1 MLTSFCF
8 GLNTTHQQSGCSSQH
23 EREQTEWTV
32 RSKMRIYFVVLFFT
46 SVFLQTLTCFNHSDT
61 WWIKK
66 HGGSVQENITVTSV
80 TNDPTWFWTAA
91 SCMKTQC
98 WSDPT
103 VRPDVQ
109 KRLHTFVRIKIK
121 DKRRHWAVSHRR
133 VFFDPETGF
142 NLSSEL
148 PVIDPKVQIINKKCW
163 TR

>member
-32 RSKMRIYFVVLFFT
+32 RSKMWIYFVVLFFT

-66 HGGSVQENITVTSV
+66 HGGSVQE
-80 TNDPTWFWTAA
+80 
-91 SCMKTQC
+91 K
-98 WSDPT
+98 WSNMVLNSGLLHENPVL
-103 VRPDVQ
+103 VRPD
-109 KRLHTFVRIKIK
+109 RPSWRPETTSHFCRIKIK

>member
-8 GLNTTHQQSGCSSQH
+8 GLNSTHQQSGCSSQH

-32 RSKMRIYFVVLFFT
+32 RSKMRIYFVFLFFT

-103 VRPDVQ
+103 VRR
-109 KRLHTFVRIKIK
+109 RLHTFVRIKIK

-133 VFFDPETGF
+133 VFFDPETSF